1 MAHDTI
7 LIGKKDNYF
16 QITHYFQ
23 NSILSITNFT
33 SKFWSWGTKTN
44 TENLLWGNKPAKIKH
59 DKLFN
64 NFTEAGVKSVD
75 IKHKISA
82 LKCSWIRRLYNK
94 NFHEWKLI
102 PLRHIFVKNFKFH
115 SNLHIPSELICTFPS
130 FYQDIIVSWCNY
142 LLIFA
147 NIALNNFSIFI
158 VQYLYQ
164 KWK

>member
-1 MAHDTI
+1 MRQLSLDE
-7 LIGKKDNYF
+7 
-16 QITHYFQ
+16 QITIFKAVAIFKRVSLGLLTLIP
-23 NSILSITNFT
+23 NSVLEELKQIQIAF
-33 SKFWSWGTKTN
+33 
-44 TENLLWGNKPAKIKH
+44 LWGNKRPNIKH
-59 DKLFN
+59 DQLCSN
-64 NFTEAGVKSVD
+64 VTEGCLKSVD
-75 IKHKISA
+75 IKHEFSA
-82 LKCSWIRRLYNK
+82 LKCSWIQRLYNK

-102 PLRHIFVKNFKFH
+102 PVRHIFVKNFKFH

-164 KWK
+164 K